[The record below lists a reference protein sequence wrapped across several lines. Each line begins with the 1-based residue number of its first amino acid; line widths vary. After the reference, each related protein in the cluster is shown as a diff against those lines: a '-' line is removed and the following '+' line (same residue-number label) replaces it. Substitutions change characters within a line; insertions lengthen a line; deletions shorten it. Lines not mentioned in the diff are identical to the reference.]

1 MPTPDEERVRRLL
14 ADARV
19 DEPVPADVAA
29 RLDAVLAG
37 LAAAPS
43 EEEDGADRA
52 DGADRIHRAGRGD
65 ELARRRGRRR
75 WLTGLTA
82 AAALV
87 VAGVV
92 VQQSG
97 PMSSGDSSSSTA
109 SEGSGKS
116 AGDAA
121 GGDAAA
127 PTAPAPA
134 ATGAG
139 KDQLGRAYAALGVQP
154 LPPGVAVACDTSPA
168 GANTAV
174 VVDDAGRRELLVIR
188 PVRSSGRAAWAAEL
202 LRCDTGEPVRSA
214 PLPGR

>member
-14 ADARV
+14 ADARA

-29 RLDAVLAG
+29 RLDAVLAD
-37 LAAAPS
+37 LAAAPG
-43 EEEDGADRA
+43 EGADRP
-52 DGADRIHRAGRGD
+52 DRGD
-65 ELARRRGRRR
+65 RPNELARRRGRRR

-92 VQQSG
+92 VQQTR
-97 PMSSGDSSSSTA
+97 PTSSGDASSSTA
-109 SEGSGKS
+109 SESSGKS
-116 AGDAA
+116 ADDDA

-134 ATGAG
+134 PAGAG
-139 KDQLGRAYAALGVQP
+139 KDQLGRAYAALGVRP